1 MEKRLKNIQ
10 TFEQHSS
17 ELNISDVI
25 SSFEGMRLLNK
36 DEIKRGKN
44 VYIKGDDGRGY
55 LLTIVSDDFYR
66 DEDKE
71 LAETEAY
78 YYQEKGELYVSER

>member
-1 MEKRLKNIQ
+1 MKHLKTQQQLNEAQ
-10 TFEQHSS
+10 EN
-17 ELNISDVI
+17 LNISDVI
-25 SSFEGMRLLNK
+25 SSFEGMRLLRK
-36 DEIKRGKN
+36 DEIKRGKK